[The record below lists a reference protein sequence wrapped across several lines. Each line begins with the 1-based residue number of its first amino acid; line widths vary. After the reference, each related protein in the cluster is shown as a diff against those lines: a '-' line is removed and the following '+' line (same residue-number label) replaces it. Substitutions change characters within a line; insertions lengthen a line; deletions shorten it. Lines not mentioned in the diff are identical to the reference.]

1 MQWDNAYE
9 HEPLVSFVA
18 RSACALTELFINN
31 IPISQR
37 ELEEVLNL
45 MSGSINFLQMEGCF
59 SFRRPPLRKRLLQLL
74 TWRGHNEAFLC
85 PNLESISVDSSF
97 IGKRYG
103 LLTTMV
109 ESRWHTGDGRTQ
121 MTKVAITIL
130 KKDKASLDQLKRL
143 RNEGLSVVVKFG
155 IEETQ
160 QRNVEDTD
168 DGDTDDEDTSSGYL
182 ENEETG
188 HGEDTEELL

>member
-1 MQWDNAYE
+1 
-9 HEPLVSFVA
+9 
-18 RSACALTELFINN
+18 
-31 IPISQR
+31 
-37 ELEEVLNL
+37 
-45 MSGSINFLQMEGCF
+45 
-59 SFRRPPLRKRLLQLL
+59 
-74 TWRGHNEAFLC
+74 
-85 PNLESISVDSSF
+85 
-97 IGKRYG
+97 
-103 LLTTMV
+103 
-109 ESRWHTGDGRTQ
+109 